1 MLIRPWKGFRISFLS
16 CIRIQQSDREFRA
29 PFREAALLFEQ
40 VGITCYNVTGKCS
53 RENHMWNIARI
64 DGQWLWFDAT
74 SDRGLTPD
82 SFRQFALTEL
92 DTERYTWEQSWV
104 DVLLK

>member
-40 VGITCYNVTGKCS
+40 GRRVL
-53 RENHMWNIARI
+53 A
-64 DGQWLWFDAT
+64 DGFAVFPFILHGGEEFVRRDVFETADGRLADGVEEAVDFQT
-74 SDRGLTPD
+74 S
-82 SFRQFALTEL
+82 TE
-92 DTERYTWEQSWV
+92 
-104 DVLLK
+104 